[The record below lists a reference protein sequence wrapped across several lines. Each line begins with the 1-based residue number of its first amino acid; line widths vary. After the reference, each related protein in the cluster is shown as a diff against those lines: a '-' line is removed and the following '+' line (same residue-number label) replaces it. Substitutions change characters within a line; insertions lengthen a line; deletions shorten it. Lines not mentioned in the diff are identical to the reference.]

1 MTLSKSFS
9 IYTMASF
16 FNKGMMAVLAFFLS
30 NYILPA
36 ENGLLSL
43 YNVFTAF
50 LLPFVI
56 MGMPASLVMAHT
68 KLDNKEY
75 KIFFSS
81 SLALSTFCFL
91 VLLTL
96 LFISGNLITGLL
108 AVPFRLL
115 LIGLMYTYFNL
126 FQENILAYL
135 RTVNK
140 PWHFL
145 LLSAIKDLTEIAL
158 VVLLVIV
165 WHKGAEGR
173 IFATVITA
181 AITFAYGLIFFY
193 RRGFIQ
199 TTLSKKYLKEEFQF
213 GISQVFFLFNVFILN
228 GADKFLLHRIY
239 PEDKAGLGIYF
250 MSAQFSF
257 IINVAVSAFFFSYQP
272 VLYNYLSNFT
282 QENKYKVLRI
292 KYLFAAA
299 LLLSVVLLNTFI
311 PFIYH
316 AFINEQYHPGI
327 PYVAWNAFGY
337 FFWGLYAMLLG
348 FLYYYKK
355 NSLVIWLSVFSSVV
369 CIASNYYFIKM
380 WGTAGAAYANL
391 FTYCILFITAFI
403 TINKTCS
410 LQLPWLQFR
419 KIFAANSK

>member
-1 MTLSKSFS
+1 MTLSKSFG
-9 IYTMASF
+9 IYTVASF

-30 NYILPA
+30 NYIVPA

-56 MGMPASLVMAHT
+56 MGMPTSLVMAHT
-68 KLDNKEY
+68 KLDSKEY

-96 LFISGNLITGLL
+96 LFISGNIITGLL

-115 LIGLMYTYFNL
+115 LIGLLYTYFNL

-135 RTVNK
+135 RTLNK

-145 LLSAIKDLTEIAL
+145 LISAAKDLTEIAL
-158 VVLLVIV
+158 VILLVII

-181 AITFAYGLIFFY
+181 AITFAYGVIFFY

-199 TTLSKKYLKEEFQF
+199 TQLSKKYVKEELRF
-213 GISQVFFLFNVFILN
+213 GISQVFFLLNVFILN
-228 GADKFLLHRIY
+228 GADKFLIHKIY
-239 PEDKAGLGIYF
+239 PADGAGLGVYF
-250 MSAQFSF
+250 MSAQLAFV
-257 IINVAVSAFFFSYQP
+257 INVVVSAFFFSYQP
-272 VLYNYLSNFT
+272 VLYNLLNNFT
-282 QENKYKVLRI
+282 EENKFKMLRI
-292 KYLFAAA
+292 KYLFAVG
-299 LLLSVVLLNTFI
+299 LLLCVVLLNTFI
-311 PFIYH
+311 PFIYQQ
-316 AFINEQYHPGI
+316 FINGQYHPGMG
-327 PYVAWNAFGY
+327 YVVWNTVAY
-337 FFWGLYAMLLG
+337 FFWGLYAVMLG

-355 NSLVIWLSVFSSVV
+355 NSIVTVLSVFSSLV
-369 CIASNYYFIKM
+369 CIVSNFYFIKI
-380 WGTAGAAYANL
+380 WGVAGAGYANL
-391 FTYCILFITAFI
+391 FTYCLLFITAFI
-403 TINKTCS
+403 IINKTCR
-410 LQLPWLQFR
+410 LQLPWIQFR
-419 KIFAANSK
+419 KIFAKA